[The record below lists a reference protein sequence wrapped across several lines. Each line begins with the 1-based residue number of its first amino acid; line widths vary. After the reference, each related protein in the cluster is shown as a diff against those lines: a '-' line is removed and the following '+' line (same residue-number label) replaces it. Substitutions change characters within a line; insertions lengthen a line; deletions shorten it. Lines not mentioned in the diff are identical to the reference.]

1 MQFIKLCLNPY
12 IPSKISVKQI
22 FTEPTLSD
30 SDFQQILDVKGLRC
44 PMPMLRTKKALAK
57 MQPGEK
63 LLVQATDPHALRD
76 LSQFADQTGNKL
88 LSSSE
93 EDGIINIVMQRKEE

>member
-1 MQFIKLCLNPY
+1 M
-12 IPSKISVKQI
+12 
-22 FTEPTLSD
+22 SD
-30 SDFQQILDVKGLRC
+30 SDFQQILDVKGLKC

-88 LSSSE
+88 LSSSD
-93 EDGIINIVMQRKEE
+93 EDGIINIVMQRKENNVTNLQLRNSHDYARQRCTLP

>member
-1 MQFIKLCLNPY
+1 
-12 IPSKISVKQI
+12 
-22 FTEPTLSD
+22 
-30 SDFQQILDVKGLRC
+30 
-44 PMPMLRTKKALAK
+44 MPMLRTKKALAK

-88 LSSSE
+88 LSSGDISSSSFLLE
-93 EDGIINIVMQRKEE
+93 PLIYLVAGLRTLGDAEPVAARAL

>member
-1 MQFIKLCLNPY
+1 M
-12 IPSKISVKQI
+12 
-22 FTEPTLSD
+22 SD

-57 MQPGEK
+57 MQPEK
-63 LLVQATDPHALRD
+63 NSWFRQLIRNALRD

-93 EDGIINIVMQRKEE
+93 EDGIII

>member
-1 MQFIKLCLNPY
+1 M
-12 IPSKISVKQI
+12 
-22 FTEPTLSD
+22 SD
-30 SDFQQILDVKGLRC
+30 LDFQQILDVKGLKC
-44 PMPMLRTKKALAK
+44 PMPMLKTKKTLAK

-93 EDGIINIVMQRKEE
+93 EDGVINIVMQRKEE

>member
-1 MQFIKLCLNPY
+1 M
-12 IPSKISVKQI
+12 
-22 FTEPTLSD
+22 SD
-30 SDFQQILDVKGLRC
+30 SDFQQILDVKGLKC
-44 PMPMLRTKKALAK
+44 PMPRTKKALAK

-88 LSSSE
+88 LSSSD

>member
-1 MQFIKLCLNPY
+1 M
-12 IPSKISVKQI
+12 
-22 FTEPTLSD
+22 SD
-30 SDFQQILDVKGLRC
+30 SDFQQILDVKGLKC
-44 PMPMLRTKKALAK
+44 PMPMLRTKKALAR

-63 LLVQATDPHALRD
+63 LLVQATDLHALRD

-93 EDGIINIVMQRKEE
+93 VDGIINIVMQRKEE

>member
-1 MQFIKLCLNPY
+1 
-12 IPSKISVKQI
+12 
-22 FTEPTLSD
+22 
-30 SDFQQILDVKGLRC
+30 
-44 PMPMLRTKKALAK
+44 MPMLRTKKALAK

-93 EDGIINIVMQRKEE
+93 EDGIIIVMQRKEE

>member
-1 MQFIKLCLNPY
+1 M
-12 IPSKISVKQI
+12 
-22 FTEPTLSD
+22 SD
-30 SDFQQILDVKGLRC
+30 SDFQQILDVKGLKC

-88 LSSSE
+88 LSSSD
-93 EDGIINIVMQRKEE
+93 EDGIINIVTNLQLRNSHDYARQRCTLP

>member
-1 MQFIKLCLNPY
+1 
-12 IPSKISVKQI
+12 
-22 FTEPTLSD
+22 
-30 SDFQQILDVKGLRC
+30 
-44 PMPMLRTKKALAK
+44 MPMLRTKKALAK

-76 LSQFADQTGNKL
+76 LSRFCKITDLKPLALGTAGNKL

>member
-1 MQFIKLCLNPY
+1 
-12 IPSKISVKQI
+12 
-22 FTEPTLSD
+22 
-30 SDFQQILDVKGLRC
+30 
-44 PMPMLRTKKALAK
+44 

-88 LSSSE
+88 LSSSDE
-93 EDGIINIVMQRKEE
+93 NGIINIVMQRKEE